1 MLKLNLGC
9 GLQCPDG
16 WVNIDSSFGVW
27 LSRYPLLKRIIYAI
41 IPVSWGIL
49 PNIKWTANTAWMD
62 LTKRFKYADSTVDY
76 IYSSHTFEHLTYNEA
91 AFVLAEC
98 FRVMKPGAVIRVI
111 VPDLEAVIS
120 IYFSTKEKNPEF
132 AAVNFHN
139 ATLYFETPAPKAGLF
154 ALWKYNI
161 QKKNNHQFLYDK
173 PALKKQLE
181 SAGFQSMIFKNYSD
195 SLIPGIDKVDIPER
209 FESAICI
216 EAKKG

>member
-9 GLQCPDG
+9 GLQCPEG

-27 LSRYPLLKRIIYAI
+27 LSRYPLLKKMIYAF
-41 IPVSWGIL
+41 IPASWGIL
-49 PNIKWTANTAWMD
+49 PNIKWTANTTWMD
-62 LTKRFKYADSTVDY
+62 LTKRFKYKDNTADY
-76 IYSSHTFEHLTYNEA
+76 IYSSHTLEHFTYEEA
-91 AFVLAEC
+91 AFVLSEC
-98 FRVMKPGAVIRVI
+98 FRVMKPGAVIRII
-111 VPDLEAVIS
+111 VPALEAVIG
-120 IYFSTKEKNPEF
+120 IYFSTKEKDPGF

-139 ATLYFETPAPKAGLF
+139 ATLYFETPVPKKGLF
-154 ALWKYNI
+154 SLWKYTI

-181 SAGFQSMIFKNYSD
+181 TTGFQGVVFKSYAD